1 MLGSKLLNSWHF
13 WNNKSV
19 FLQILHH
26 SSLSWDITSFYF
38 FSWNCM
44 YFQQKEHIKVQIRWN
59 FKWAIKSVKFCTLMG
74 SSCPNNKVSAKKVQ
88 KSYLSWHWRVM
99 QSLKQNW
106 LLVSNMTWGIRWVFT
121 KPLKSLEILPRWA
134 RFSQVCKV
142 WAKKKKKNTVELS
155 FVTLNSGAKFEYPEF
170 VNFNASTGK
179 SEKLHF

>member
-142 WAKKKKKNTVELS
+142 WAKKKKKY
-155 FVTLNSGAKFEYPEF
+155 SGVIFRDTEQWCKIWIPRICEF
-170 VNFNASTGK
+170 
-179 SEKLHF
+179 